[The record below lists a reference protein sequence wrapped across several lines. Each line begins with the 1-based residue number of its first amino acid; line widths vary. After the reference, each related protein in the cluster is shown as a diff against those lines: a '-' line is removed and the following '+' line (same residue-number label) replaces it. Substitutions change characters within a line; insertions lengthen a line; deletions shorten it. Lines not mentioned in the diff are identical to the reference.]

1 MATAQRHRDT
11 SMSDE
16 AYGLI
21 TNFYNGVDVVV
32 RELAEQIAADDESYL
47 PEDPTILAIEVRHV
61 REAGRRVVE
70 SLRKLLR
77 NGKMPAR
84 LEEALAEM
92 ENRFDSK
99 D

>member
-1 MATAQRHRDT
+1 MATAQRHCDT

-16 AYGLI
+16 AYDLI
-21 TNFYNGVDVVV
+21 TSYYNGVDVVV

-47 PEDPTILAIEVRHV
+47 PDDPTILAIEVRHV

-70 SLRKLLR
+70 SLRKLLKD
-77 NGKMPAR
+77 GELPLR
-84 LEEALAEM
+84 LEQALAEM
-92 ENRFDSK
+92 ENRFDNK